1 MTIIGFNF
9 SKLHAEQ
16 LKPHKKGIKISTNI
30 KIDNLSKTK
39 LSFDKTKGA
48 VKASFSYEVQYGDV
62 GTILLAGDVLEMQE
76 IKVIDSI
83 LEEWKEKKTIPKALS
98 TALMTQIMNKSAVQA
113 IILAKD
119 IGLPS
124 PIPMPKFK
132 SKAAAQTKKAKS

>member
-30 KIDNLSKTK
+30 KIDDLAKTK
-39 LSFDKTKGA
+39 LSFDKEKGA
-48 VKASFSYEVQYGDV
+48 LKASFAYEVNYSDV
-62 GTILLAGDVLEMQE
+62 GTIVLAGDVLVMQE
-76 IKVIDSI
+76 IKIIDSI

-98 TALMTQIMNKSAVQA
+98 TALMTHIMNKCAVQA
-113 IILAKD
+113 IIMAKD

-124 PIPMPKFK
+124 PIPMPRFK
-132 SKAAAQTKKAKS
+132 SPTQTKKN